1 MSLELIAYEINEA
14 YAHYGMSTYITPTK
28 MIINAILATVIIF
41 YLIKSGIFFKIMDK
55 YFPHESILMF
65 MGLALFAMIIMK
77 EMYIYLLVI
86 LIIIGFFYIIFTN
99 KKYETYKNILE
110 NLINKIL

>member
-55 YFPHESILMF
+55 YFPHESILML

-99 KKYETYKNILE
+99 KKYEMYKEVLE
-110 NLINKIL
+110 NIIEKIL